1 MLADL
6 PSMYF
11 AFPDGVLHH
20 VCAECAAL
28 CCKGQGFGGSLG
40 REMGQLLHMYPAL
53 ESMVVSRQG
62 DLLTFATPAGRCH
75 FLADDNLCRIEKEHG
90 KALKPGVCTLFPFN
104 VFGRIGNTITVSPH
118 FLCPLRLELPA
129 RPGTVEGT
137 HARLAAAVAESGLL
151 APQDI
156 ARRLP
161 KSRLHPSEDARAVL
175 AREKSFLAACS
186 AALQKHKFRTVL
198 NRQLARGAVLDKFLA
213 RAAAVLGIALSR
225 RPIVRDALDDV
236 LLVIAPALRLGL
248 LRLPTDGMLKALALG
263 EVIVRRTRALSSAP
277 PTLQGTYDLLVKIGP
292 TLRLLA
298 SDQEPLVLPKLR
310 NMKLPPFEAPQVMFA
325 AFAAHRAAER
335 RTPTLEA
342 LEKAIQPTLS
352 TADRALLL
360 LDLGSR
366 ADVAAVTKR
375 R

>member
-1 MLADL
+1 L
-6 PSMYF
+6 F
-11 AFPDGVLHH
+11 IK
-20 VCAECAAL
+20 
-28 CCKGQGFGGSLG
+28 CKFKSIVIFLY
-40 REMGQLLHMYPAL
+40 LLHIGGNNLAARISEVESHENTNLDDCIFYNGYLAL
-53 ESMVVSRQG
+53 IG
-62 DLLTFATPAGRCH
+62 
-75 FLADDNLCRIEKEHG
+75 
-90 KALKPGVCTLFPFN
+90 FN
-104 VFGRIGNTITVSPH
+104 ELQIFGQKRIGCDFVDLIYHTVDWSQSQTVSIIGEAHSTKPQNKANGNG
-118 FLCPLRLELPA
+118 LE
-129 RPGTVEGT
+129 
-137 HARLAAAVAESGLL
+137 
-151 APQDI
+151 Q
-156 ARRLP
+156 
-161 KSRLHPSEDARAVL
+161 
-175 AREKSFLAACS
+175 REKRFLAACS

-198 NRQLARGAVLDKFLA
+198 NRQLTRGAVLDKFLA
-213 RAAAVLGIALSR
+213 QAAAVLGIALSR

-236 LLVIAPALRLGL
+236 LLAIAPALRLGL

-310 NMKLPPFEAPQVMFA
+310 HMKLPPFEAPQVMFA

-342 LEKAIQPTLS
+342 LEKAMQPTLS

-366 ADVAAVTKR
+366 ADVAAVPQGR
-375 R
+375 